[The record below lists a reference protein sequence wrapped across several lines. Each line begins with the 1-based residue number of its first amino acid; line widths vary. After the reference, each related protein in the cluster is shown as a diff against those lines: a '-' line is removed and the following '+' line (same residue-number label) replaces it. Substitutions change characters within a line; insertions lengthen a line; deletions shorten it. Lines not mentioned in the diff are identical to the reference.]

1 MKILIA
7 DDHRLIVEAVAD
19 KLKEL
24 TPDLAVCT
32 AFSVDELHHAL
43 DASVALALI
52 DLGMPGARGVE
63 HISEAHRR
71 WPGLKIIVLSG
82 AQDEAVVR
90 AAMEAGAQGFIPKAH
105 SPEAMLMAVQ
115 TVLGGGTYLP
125 AWQLAPGTA
134 PAPER
139 ASDEAVDPYTV
150 ALSPSIAQL
159 RRMLTDRQLD
169 VLSHLSA
176 GQPNKEIARGLGIS
190 EGTVKIHLAAI
201 FRALRARNRTEAVI
215 AARALGGV
223 DRLKENQRLA
233 QV

>member
-115 TVLGGGTYLP
+115 KVLAGSTYLP
-125 AWQLAPGTA
+125 SQLLPGATL
-134 PAPER
+134 APER
-139 ASDEAVDPYTV
+139 APSEALDPY
-150 ALSPSIAQL
+150 AIKLSPSMAQL
-159 RRMLTDRQLD
+159 RRMLTERQLD

>member
-125 AWQLAPGTA
+125 WQLMPGTA

-139 ASDEAVDPYTV
+139 ASDEALDRFKLGAVPVTDTHEAQARLAGV
-150 ALSPSIAQL
+150 RAEALAAQ
-159 RRMLTDRQLD
+159 TDLQLKRQALAD
-169 VLSHLSA
+169 STALAPDSLSA
-176 GQPNKEIARGLGIS
+176 RLPAGALAEGGASAGASKETAR
-190 EGTVKIHLAAI
+190 
-201 FRALRARNRTEAVI
+201 
-215 AARALGGV
+215 
-223 DRLKENQRLA
+223 
-233 QV
+233 